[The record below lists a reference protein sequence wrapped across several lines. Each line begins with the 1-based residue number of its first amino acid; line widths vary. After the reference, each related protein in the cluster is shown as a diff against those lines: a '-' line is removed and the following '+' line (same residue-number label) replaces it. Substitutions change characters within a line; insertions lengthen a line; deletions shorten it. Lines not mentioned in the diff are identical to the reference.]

1 MNPTHL
7 IPCNCFFGCYIENIF
22 IICSVNKTFHLL
34 NKNDPQAWSL
44 LVTPLIMFDFAT
56 TRQRK
61 IVTKTQTTH
70 NVISLVRGVRSFSS
84 LYIIM
89 CSVVLWKQKYFWHM
103 LSVIILRLNL
113 ISLGKLVLL
122 IRQNWRLSATLNCQ
136 DIRSV
141 KNKFRRNR
149 IFFHNSVLCLPSF
162 MSLWCQD
169 ILL

>member
-1 MNPTHL
+1 
-7 IPCNCFFGCYIENIF
+7 
-22 IICSVNKTFHLL
+22 
-34 NKNDPQAWSL
+34 
-44 LVTPLIMFDFAT
+44 MFDFAT

-89 CSVVLWKQKYFWHM
+89 CSVVLLKQKYFGHM

-162 MSLWCQD
+162 MSLWCQY
-169 ILL
+169 ILLCKLFSLRQSQPGFVKIFFFYFYLGMKTVGFLSAESFF

>member
-1 MNPTHL
+1 MNPTHF
-7 IPCNCFFGCYIENIF
+7 IPCNCFFGCYIENSF
-22 IICSVNKTFHLL
+22 IICSVNKTSHLL
-34 NKNDPQAWSL
+34 NKKWSVS
-44 LVTPLIMFDFAT
+44 LVPPGDSFDNEHKSSWVIDFAT

-122 IRQNWRLSATLNCQ
+122 IRQNWRLSATELSGHQEC
-136 DIRSV
+136 
-141 KNKFRRNR
+141 KK
-149 IFFHNSVLCLPSF
+149 
-162 MSLWCQD
+162 
-169 ILL
+169 